1 MSGNGHLDPDT
12 IKVMDEAF
20 RLAWQFS
27 RSDPILGEIDQTVLR
42 DSLARELLLSVRT
55 GERNARRLADSVIA
69 TLRGTINASIAHTS

>member
-1 MSGNGHLDPDT
+1 MSGNGLLDSDT

-42 DSLARELLLSVRT
+42 ESLARELLLWKM
-55 GERNARRLADSVIA
+55 
-69 TLRGTINASIAHTS
+69 H